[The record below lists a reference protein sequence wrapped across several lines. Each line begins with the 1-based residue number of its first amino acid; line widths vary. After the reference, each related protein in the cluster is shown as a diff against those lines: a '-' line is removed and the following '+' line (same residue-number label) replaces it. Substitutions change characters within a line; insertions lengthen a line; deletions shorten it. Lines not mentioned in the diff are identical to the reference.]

1 MEARAK
7 LEFERHNAKEYRRR
21 LMQGLGRPIIS
32 FESNGYRVVAV
43 GNQLR
48 WGKTWKTFFDFLGD
62 YIKTSLTP
70 DWGNAELKKP
80 LEQRHP
86 LIQWYHMLCTFQ
98 RAAIPNKNGIYD
110 ARMTGA
116 VKAYFSLA
124 YDLYLSAHNAKLQ
137 DLLLKRLRNPATFE
151 GALYEAHV
159 IGCFAKAGFEI
170 DFEDEGDSNTTHC
183 EFTAKHP
190 ETGQVFSVEAKAVT
204 SQSSRAGS
212 SAVPPKIGSKLH
224 SALVKKA
231 KGKRV
236 VFIEMNR
243 ADPTR
248 AGEVPSWEKTVTQE
262 LRQLEVELTIE
273 GQPAPEAY
281 VFLTNRGFMHAL
293 QGTEFVE
300 FGIVEGFKIDD
311 FPGGKKPATIREL
324 RQARDKHIE
333 MHWLAKALEQH
344 QEIPAGFDDRTPAEA
359 FAEEPVER
367 VRIGDVLLAKDEA
380 GKDVPG
386 VLESAIVMENDKHI
400 FGTFH
405 LQDGRRVHNTIPMSD
420 TELAIYKASP
430 STFFE
435 VIERASRGLKT
446 PLDYYDFLAKTYM
459 KASKEDL
466 LSWMA
471 AMPGFDPEMFK
482 DWTQQQL
489 AEFYCEG
496 MATSMWQSASQTPPD
511 VRGND
516 EEEAVGRDEAA

>member
-1 MEARAK
+1 M
-7 LEFERHNAKEYRRR
+7 L
-21 LMQGLGRPIIS
+21 S
-32 FESNGYRVVAV
+32 FESNGFRVVAV

-48 WGKTWKTFFDFLGD
+48 WGKKWRTFFDFLGD
-62 YIKTSLTP
+62 YIKTMLTP
-70 DWGNAELKKP
+70 EWGNAELKKP

-98 RAAIPNKNGIYD
+98 RAATPNKNGIYD

-116 VKAYFSLA
+116 IKAYFSLA
-124 YDLYLSAHNAKLQ
+124 YDLYLCAHNAKLQ

-170 DFEDEGDSNTTHC
+170 DFEDEGNSDTTHC

-204 SQSSRAGS
+204 SQSSRAGDS
-212 SAVPPKIGSKLH
+212 KIPPKIGGKLH
-224 SALVKKA
+224 AALEKRA
-231 KGKRV
+231 LGKRV

-248 AGEVPSWEKTVTQE
+248 PDEVPPWVETVTQE
-262 LRQLEVELTIE
+262 LRRLENELTVD

-281 VFLTNRGFMHAL
+281 VFLTNRGCMNAL
-293 QGTEFVE
+293 ETTEFVD
-300 FGIVEGFKIDD
+300 FGIVEGFKMDD
-311 FPGGKKPATIREL
+311 FPGGKKQMTIRQL

-333 MHWLAKALEQH
+333 MHWLAKAIETH
-344 QEIPAGFDDRTPAEA
+344 QQIPSGFDHRTPAEA

-367 VRIGDVLLAKDEA
+367 IKIGDMLLVKDET

-386 VLESAIVMENDKHI
+386 VMESAVVIEGGKKI
-400 FGTFH
+400 FGTFL

-420 TELAIYKASP
+420 TEFEIYQASP

-435 VIERASRGLKT
+435 VVE
-446 PLDYYDFLAKTYM
+446 
-459 KASKEDL
+459 
-466 LSWMA
+466 
-471 AMPGFDPEMFK
+471 
-482 DWTQQQL
+482 
-489 AEFYCEG
+489 
-496 MATSMWQSASQTPPD
+496 
-511 VRGND
+511 
-516 EEEAVGRDEAA
+516 